1 MMQDSSELIENV
13 TEQQSKILIVDDEF
27 FNIESLVGLLKSS
40 YKIMIAKNGVQA
52 LRALQSDTLP
62 DLILLDIVMPEMDGF
77 EVIRHLK
84 ENPLTRNIP
93 VIFLTAKN
101 DIESE
106 SQGLYLGA
114 MDYISKPFHTTIVH
128 ARIRTHLGLK
138 RKMALLEKMVSLDGL
153 TEIPNRRSFDTA
165 KKREWDRAL
174 REGEPISLI
183 MMDVDQFKQYNDHY
197 GHSGG
202 DVCLQAVAR
211 ALFGCIHRP
220 GDLVARYGGE
230 EFVAILAN
238 TDPEGAERIAEQL
251 RQSVMTL
258 QLPHASSGVAAH
270 VTISLGV
277 ATMIPTLKAT
287 PEQLQE
293 AADQMLYE
301 AKRQGRNRWCKTTL
315 PG

>member
-1 MMQDSSELIENV
+1 MEH
-13 TEQQSKILIVDDEF
+13 QSKILIVDDEY
-27 FNIESLVGLLKSS
+27 FNIESLVGLLKTT
-40 YKIMIAKNGVQA
+40 YKIMVAKNGEQA
-52 LRALQSDTLP
+52 LRALQGDALP
-62 DLILLDIVMPEMDGF
+62 DLILLDIIMPGMDGF
-77 EVIRHLK
+77 EVLRRLK
-84 ENPLTRNIP
+84 ENPHTREIP
-93 VIFLTAKN
+93 VIFLTSKN

-114 MDYISKPFHTTIVH
+114 VDYISKPFHTTIVH

-153 TEIPNRRSFDTA
+153 TEIPNRRSFDSA
-165 KKREWDRAL
+165 KKREWDRAM
-174 REGEPISLI
+174 RAGEPISLI

-202 DVCLQAVAR
+202 DVCLQSVAR
-211 ALFGCIHRP
+211 ALFNCMHRP
-220 GDLVARYGGE
+220 GDMVARYGGE

-238 TDPEGAERIAEQL
+238 TGPEGAERVAEQL
-251 RQSVMTL
+251 RQAVVAL
-258 QLPHASSGVAAH
+258 QMPHASSTVATH

-277 ATMIPTLKAT
+277 ATTLPTPVAT

-301 AKRQGRNRWCKTTL
+301 AKRQGRNRFCKTSL
-315 PG
+315 PS